1 MNTRTPPSFPN
12 RKISET
18 LIDFAA
24 PIVAMLDEHTRE
36 DQIRSGFI
44 IAVTVWNALVF
55 DAVRGD
61 EKYLS
66 MLRRSLG
73 ERLDSDPMVQT
84 LIRRKRERF
93 GDDMRAIGDHTV
105 TYQGGDLRVWA
116 EARDPY
122 TCLND

>member
-93 GDDMRAIGDHTV
+93 GDDMRAIGDHT
-105 TYQGGDLRVWA
+105 A
-116 EARDPY
+116 ECVNSFETLFLDI
-122 TCLND
+122 